1 MSAVNTNNDIVKVIS
16 TGRPE
21 HISLDFERLRSEGI
35 RHLENLATE
44 IWTDFNAHDPGIT
57 ILEVLCYAITDLAY
71 RTRILPIA
79 DIASSGGSGKP
90 WFEAAEILPV
100 SPVTAKDF
108 RKILIDLDGI
118 RNAWIERAVPGD
130 LGIKRQK
137 EETGT
142 SDNAPVFIFK
152 LRCIV
157 DGKWD
162 EVVLN
167 DLVSRFVSAKNAD
180 GTDNPDYKTII
191 KTITEV
197 VTFSD
202 QQGFI
207 ERIKTIDEI
216 KKDLKKGLKDTLIDK
231 EINTDAIVKK
241 IICTQ
246 GYFEFNTT
254 GDALALSGIYR
265 ILLEA
270 DDDIDP
276 KSSKQT
282 EKIVRR
288 AMRRLQ
294 QNRSLGHDFLEPEV
308 VQNWKFCVCMDIE
321 TEPAANEKMIAAEI
335 LHRIQEFLVPTIR
348 FYNFVEMRA
357 KGYASDQIFNGPL
370 LRHGFIDDREM
381 EQATL
386 PKYIFHSDLMRI
398 AMGTPGVLDV
408 HELSIKGPST
418 KGKYVQHCAIPVSD
432 DDLPIPVGHLKP
444 LLDACCS
451 RVQVH
456 RGDLVSVFFG
466 DALEEEYNG
475 LRMAAQ
481 RLSFDQPGGPVFD
494 GGSFRPDLGDYESVQ
509 FEFPGNYMIG
519 SHRPHP
525 GRIYSSRQTQA
536 YLLFFDQILSSYL
549 SQLGRV
555 KKLFAVQQNPE
566 EPTRV
571 LPALFEAPGALE
583 LMGDYAELTFPLA
596 AYAGVKGLA
605 EEKEKTLLAENDQ
618 LGAVIGK
625 TDDEAIKEALKQQ
638 IKQNETLINTW
649 KELVSAMK
657 KLENKSFAGISAL
670 RKTVSEKAGDLYS
683 EIATVVDKTVWEH
696 FSDLADNNIIQ
707 ALEKIGDP
715 PAQRQERRNKLL
727 DHLIA
732 RFGESFSEYVASLLR
747 ADSNPEDNPWRQ
759 DFAEYLHDKAR
770 FLENIPVIGAERGK
784 GLNYQKRQEDK
795 SPDVWNTNN
804 VSGLQKRV
812 SALLGMD
819 AGRQQSLLGK
829 LPYYFDITAKQP
841 AQGRRLYQ
849 INLRRQKDDLSKK
862 ENPARRGPLMS
873 SRDIK
878 SVEVAEKIV
887 KYLYQNIWKTDKLQ
901 PRSIP
906 NKETDSQVFFEGEI
920 PGEKDLFELFSRTV
934 PKKEVLALYEELKA
948 LLSPRTTADREG
960 FHIIEHILLRPNDD
974 RDQLL
979 KLSLGCDLDEMPKD
993 PYSFWATLVLPNWV
1007 GRFQYPDF
1015 RNLVEHTFRREAP
1028 AYMALRFCWV
1038 SREEM
1043 YAFEPLFKNWLEE
1056 KAKCTPDECHVTEA
1070 ANQLIDW
1077 LNLHPAPCPCE
1088 DQEAEKSI
1096 CE

>member
-1 MSAVNTNNDIVKVIS
+1 MSAGNTNNDIVKVIS
-16 TGRPE
+16 KGRPE

-118 RNAWIERAVPGD
+118 RNAWIERAKPSD
-130 LGIKRQK
+130 AGIKK
-137 EETGT
+137 LNESIEYLHKK
-142 SDNAPVFIFK
+142 PVFK
-152 LRCIV
+152 LKCL
-157 DGKWD
+157 DDNNNWD
-162 EVVLN
+162 IEAINALA
-167 DLVSRFVSAKNAD
+167 SKFVAPKNAE
-180 GTDNPDYKTII
+180 GEDNPDHKVIVE
-191 KTITEV
+191 TITNVEIAGGEQ
-197 VTFSD
+197 D
-202 QQGFI
+202 L
-207 ERIKTIDEI
+207 IKTIDKI
-216 KKDLKKGLKDTLIDK
+216 KTKLKSELKPREGNPLIDP
-231 EINTDAIVKK
+231 EAIVKE

-246 GYFEFNTT
+246 GYFEFSTT
-254 GDALALSGIYR
+254 TESTYALGFSGIYR
-265 ILLEA
+265 IWLEV

-276 KSSKQT
+276 KSTKQT
-282 EKIVRR
+282 EKIIRR

-294 QNRSLGHDFLEPEV
+294 ENRSLGHDFLEPEV
-308 VQNWKFCVCMDIE
+308 IQNWKFCLCIDIE

-348 FYNFVEMRA
+348 FYNFAEMRA

-370 LRHGFIDDREM
+370 LNHGFIDDREM
-381 EQATL
+381 ERATL
-386 PKYIFHSDLMRI
+386 PQYVFHSDLMRI
-398 AMGTPGVLDV
+398 AMETPGVLDV
-408 HELSIKGPST
+408 HELSIKGPGT
-418 KGKYVQHCAIPVSD
+418 NGKYVQDWKVEIRDSE
-432 DDLPIPVGHLKP
+432 LPNAEEPLKP

-451 RVQVH
+451 KVQVH
-456 RGDLVSVFFG
+456 RGDLTSVFYG

-475 LRMAAQ
+475 LRLAAQ
-481 RLSFDQPGGPVFD
+481 GLSFDQPGGPVFE
-494 GGSFRPDLGDYESVQ
+494 GGSYRPDLGDYESIQ
-509 FEFPGNYMIG
+509 YDFPGNYMIG

-525 GRIYSSRQTQA
+525 GRIYATRQTQA

-566 EPTRV
+566 EPTQI
-571 LPALFEAPGALE
+571 LPALFDAPGALE
-583 LMGDYAELTFPLA
+583 LMGDFAELTFPLA
-596 AYAGVKGLA
+596 AYAGVKHLA
-605 EEKEKTLLAENDQ
+605 EEKEQLLLAQNEQ
-618 LGAVIGK
+618 LNVEITN
-625 TDDEAIKEALKQQ
+625 TDDEVLQEALKQQ
-638 IKQNETLINTW
+638 IIQNQSLIATW
-649 KELVSAMK
+649 KAMLAEMK
-657 KLENKSFAGISAL
+657 KLENKPFAGITQL
-670 RKTVSEKAGDLYS
+670 RKTVSEKAGNLYA
-683 EIATVVDKTVWEH
+683 EIAALVDKNVWEH
-696 FSDLADNNIIQ
+696 YAALANNNIIRS
-707 ALEKIGDP
+707 LEIIGDP
-715 PAQRQERRNKLL
+715 PAQRQDRRNKLL

-759 DFAEYLHDKAR
+759 DFAEYLQDKAR
-770 FLENIPVIGAERGK
+770 FLENIPIVGAERGR
-784 GLNYQKRQEDK
+784 GLNYRKFREDK
-795 SPDVWNTNN
+795 GPDVWNTTN

-849 INLRRQKDDLSKK
+849 INLRRQKDDLTKK

-878 SVEVAEKIV
+878 SLEVAEKIV
-887 KYLYQNIWKTDKLQ
+887 KFLYQNIWKTDKLK
-901 PRSIP
+901 PRHIP
-906 NKETDSQVFFEGEI
+906 NDESYSQVFFEGEI

-934 PKKEVLALYEELKA
+934 PNKEVLALHEELKA
-948 LLSPRTTADREG
+948 LLSPRTTNDREG

-979 KLSLGCDLDEMPKD
+979 KLLPGCDFYETPKD
-993 PYSFWATLVLPNWV
+993 PYSFWATIVLPDWV

-1028 AYMALRFCWV
+1028 AYMALHFCWV
-1038 SREEM
+1038 NREAM
-1043 YAFEPLFKNWLEE
+1043 YDFEPKFKNWLEE
-1056 KAKCTPDECHVTEA
+1056 KAKCTSDECRVTEA
-1070 ANQLIDW
+1070 ANLLIEW
-1077 LNLHPAPCPCE
+1077 LNVHLAPCICPDE
-1088 DQEAEKSI
+1088 TPEKSI